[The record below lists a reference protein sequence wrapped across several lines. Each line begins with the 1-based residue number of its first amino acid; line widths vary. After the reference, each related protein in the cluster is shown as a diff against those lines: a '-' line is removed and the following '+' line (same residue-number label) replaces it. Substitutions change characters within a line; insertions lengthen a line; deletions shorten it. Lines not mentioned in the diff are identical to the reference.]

1 MIYYCK
7 YSADTD
13 KFGIDTILR
22 SIINFI
28 LMKQKFSNFEIE
40 TPIGVKIYNPRSTK
54 EETEALM
61 RRYMGTASAEDIE
74 VYKEAEVNGNIFR
87 DEDGCVVMIGENG
100 TYQSDRVD
108 ILKDDSFNED
118 HSIWGHTKGRRG
130 AKQKAMQNT
139 LYKILSTI
147 KSNTPLKA
155 VVTRHDA
162 ENKRVFIDIPQF
174 ELRNVMLYRPMF
186 DYRDNMLDMYPIGH
200 SLYVFAE
207 NDDTG
212 IKISDRSFIPD
223 IFTSMPPHTKATFT
237 VFKTGSHGC
246 ICEAEYDGI
255 KCRAY
260 ASDIDNTMRVGDVFV
275 APVAF
280 NKSGLTAA
288 LDDDLWTAYAK
299 IVEIQPKRKLTV
311 YATATRGYK
320 VYETIEMGNETKRIT
335 LFVPRRVVEGRTDIE
350 VGTVLKLEIVEV
362 RPENE
367 LVIFKI

>member
-1 MIYYCK
+1 
-7 YSADTD
+7 
-13 KFGIDTILR
+13 
-22 SIINFI
+22 
-28 LMKQKFSNFEIE
+28 MKQKFSNFEIE
-40 TPIGVKIYNPRSTK
+40 TPRGVKIYNPRSTK

-61 RRYMGTASAEDIE
+61 RRYMGTASAEDID
-74 VYKEAEVNGNIFR
+74 VYKAAEANGNIFR
-87 DEDGCVVMIGENG
+87 DEDGHVVMVGKNG
-100 TYQSDRVD
+100 TYQSGRVD

-118 HSIWGHTKGRRG
+118 HSIWGHTKGQRG
-130 AKQKAMQNT
+130 AKQKAMRNT
-139 LYKILSTI
+139 LYAILSTI

-162 ENKRVFIDIPQF
+162 ANKRVFVDIPQF

-186 DYRDNMLDMYPIGH
+186 DYRDDMLDLYPIGH

-207 NDDTG
+207 KDATG
-212 IKISDRSFIPD
+212 IKISDRNFIPD
-223 IFTSMPPHTKATFT
+223 VFTSMPLHTKVTFT

-275 APVAF
+275 APIAF

-288 LDDDLWTAYAK
+288 LDDDLWTAYTK
-299 IVEIQPKRKLTV
+299 IVETQPKRKLTV

-335 LFVPRRVVEGRTDIE
+335 LFVPQRVVNGRTDIE
-350 VGTVLKLEIVEV
+350 VGTVLKLEIAEV